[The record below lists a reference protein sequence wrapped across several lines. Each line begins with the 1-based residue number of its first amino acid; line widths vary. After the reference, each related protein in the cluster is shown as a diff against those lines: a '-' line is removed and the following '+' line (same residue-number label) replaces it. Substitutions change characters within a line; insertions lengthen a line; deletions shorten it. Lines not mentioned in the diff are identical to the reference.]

1 MKKLFQAAV
10 VAAAVLAVPALSLA
24 AQTTPA
30 ATTTKTK
37 AKSDSKP
44 AAGTVYSAK
53 GVVKSLDASTLVLT
67 EKSSKKKKSHDV
79 HFVVDA
85 STQKDANIA
94 AGSTVQVKYHND
106 AKKHVATE
114 IRAGSAKKS

>member
-1 MKKLFQAAV
+1 MKKLFQVAV

-30 ATTTKTK
+30 APTTTK
-37 AKSDSKP
+37 AKSDSKA

-53 GVVKSLDASTLVLT
+53 GVVKSLDGSTLVLT

-94 AGSTVQVKYHND
+94 AGSTVRVKYHND

-114 IRAGSAKKS
+114 IRDGSAKKS